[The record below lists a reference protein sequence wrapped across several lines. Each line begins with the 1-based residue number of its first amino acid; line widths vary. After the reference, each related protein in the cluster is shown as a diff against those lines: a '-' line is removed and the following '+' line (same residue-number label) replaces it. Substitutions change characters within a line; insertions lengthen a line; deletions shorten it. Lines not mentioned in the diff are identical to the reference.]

1 MENFI
6 FCAVGGI
13 KLQKKEMLN
22 EFRFN
27 YLSIKIAWKFQLKN
41 KLSIYPETAWNYPKI
56 NFHY

>member
-27 YLSIKIAWKFQLKN
+27 YLSIKIAWKFQLKDQF
-41 KLSIYPETAWNYPKI
+41 SIYPEIT
-56 NFHY
+56 